1 MIALATKYRIRNL
14 HVLKLI
20 VNRMAQSLVTLLVVT
35 MITFGLLATAGGDAL
50 SSLHENPNVSEATIE
65 QLRRVY
71 GFDKPLPERYI
82 RWLQEAVRGN
92 LGQSFFY
99 HVPVL
104 GLALSRLVKTL
115 LLAVVALLMAWSI
128 ALTLGAAAAR
138 RPGSRLDQFSEAV
151 ILLTAST
158 PRVVLSLLAL
168 AIFSRTSLLALGAE
182 SMGGASSFGQVLIP
196 AFVLAFPLVALFLAQ
211 VREGLGQALGEDFVV
226 VARAK
231 GLRERD
237 IIFRHALRVT
247 LNPLITIFG
256 YSLGAL
262 MSGSV
267 IVEAILGWNGLGMLS
282 VTAVRSRDVPLLM
295 GVLLITSIA
304 VFIGNLVAD
313 LLLHWNDPRLRTT

>member
-1 MIALATKYRIRNL
+1 MIALATKYRIRNR

-35 MITFGLLATAGGDAL
+35 MITFGMLATAGGDAL
-50 SSLHENPNVSEATIE
+50 SSLRENPNVSAATIE

-82 RWLQEAVRGN
+82 SWLTEAARGN

-104 GLALSRLVKTL
+104 GLILSRLINTL
-115 LLAVVALLMAWSI
+115 YLAVVALIIAWSI

-138 RPGSRLDQFSEAV
+138 RPGSWPDQLSEAL

-158 PRVVLSLLAL
+158 PRIVLSLLAL
-168 AIFSRTSLLALGAE
+168 AVFSKTSLLALGAK
-182 SMGGASSFGQVLIP
+182 SAGGAASIVHVLIP
-196 AFVLAFPLVALFLAQ
+196 AFVLASPLVALFLAQ
-211 VREGLGQALGEDFVV
+211 VREGLGQTLGEDFVV

-231 GLRERD
+231 GLQERK
-237 IIFRHALRVT
+237 IVFRHALRVA

-295 GVLLITSIA
+295 GVLLITSMA

-313 LLLHWNDPRLRTT
+313 LLLHWNDPRLRNS